1 MSDLI
6 EKGIR
11 PLVSALNTLGFTQTV
26 YSCEGH
32 FDEEPRE
39 KFLPTA
45 YVTFGIRDPGEF
57 GRLYERI
64 RAFNEM
70 TRAVS
75 LRLTY
80 DCILG
85 RYTLSVWADP
95 SLQEPSEKRAAVDS
109 ACIELSQS
117 FLDCTDDPPAN
128 ADSEPALRNNDVFP
142 CGKSSPPCMLV
153 IPSKPLIC
161 PFAES
166 SERGAENSQ

>member
-45 YVTFGIRDPGEF
+45 YVTFGVRDPGEF

-70 TRAVS
+70 IRAVS

-95 SLQEPSEKRAAVDS
+95 SLQKPSEKRAAVDS
-109 ACIELSQS
+109 ACMELSQS
-117 FLDCTDDPPAN
+117 LLDRTNDPPAN
-128 ADSEPALRNNDVFP
+128 AGSEPALENNDLFP
-142 CGKSSPPCMLV
+142 CGESGPPCMLV
-153 IPSKPLIC
+153 IPSKQLIC
-161 PFAES
+161 PFAEPG
-166 SERGAENSQ
+166 EKGAENSR